1 MITIP
6 LPFDILATIHPNG
19 VSVSTP
25 GTWVK
30 SDAQR
35 AGLQSVLQVIGSALE
50 NGADVPALRSLIVPM
65 IRALK
70 ENRIAMM

>member
-6 LPFDILATIHPNG
+6 LPYDIVATVHPNG
-19 VSVSTP
+19 VAVTTP
-25 GTWVK
+25 GTWVEN
-30 SDAQR
+30 DTQA
-35 AGLQSVLQVIGSALE
+35 AGLRSILQVIGKALE
-50 NGADVPALRSLIVPM
+50 NDADIPALRSLIVPM